1 MNRVHKNIIG
11 LIQYFYI
18 YVMMSSAGMALPA
31 YIGNDNFII
40 ILLLMGMYYVFNLNS
55 ATL

>member
-31 YIGNDNFII
+31 YIGNDNF
-40 ILLLMGMYYVFNLNS
+40 YYYITINGNVLCI
-55 ATL
+55 